1 MPKLIFTQEE
11 IDGYLKERTYHH
23 FYERTVEIAK
33 AMAVHAD
40 GTFPDALITER
51 RPHEPK
57 DVMDYREKIF
67 IAKTKPTFTK
77 IFSSLQKIRRSSDWD
92 IRFEGEFPKVN
103 EEETL
108 EKYTGEN
115 YPYFTSLTNW
125 VFSLLLRKYLID
137 PNAVVLVYPIDRD
150 IPENEILKPIATIFD
165 SVNVI
170 DFVED
175 DYCVLYNP
183 MGAVFLDS
191 KNKEVVGK
199 SYYVVTTQQILKY
212 DQVDRKGTF
221 ELTDEFNH
229 TLGILPAF
237 KLKGIL
243 VDQVENMYLYESR
256 IGGIIPELD
265 EAIREYSDLQAAKVM
280 HIYPKEWEFVQT
292 ECSKCKGSGRML
304 NPDWYQGCAATIL
317 RETECSTCLGGGYAI
332 NKGPYSKT
340 MVYPVKNAAIEGI
353 AQIPNPPGGIF
364 ERDVEI
370 VKVMEESVNSHIYSA
385 LSAINFEF
393 LAKTPLSESG
403 IAKEVDKDELN
414 NTVHSIAEDIVAA
427 MDNIYKITA
436 YIRYKELYPIEKLKE
451 MLPVVSVP
459 EKFDILSSTHTQEVL
474 TNAKNNKSNPVII
487 SALEVDFTS
496 AWFSTDPEIRDR
508 LVLIL
513 TLDPLPNIS
522 EDDKMSRLTNK
533 GITLESYV
541 ISSNI
546 QSFVQRA
553 IDEDEKFVE
562 LDLEEQKK
570 VLANYAQEIIDKN
583 EADVLPTPDTGLD
596 EFGNPIIPASNGVPV
611 NA

>member
-40 GTFPDALITER
+40 GSFPDNLITER

-92 IRFEGEFPKVN
+92 IRFEGEFPRVN

-191 KNKEVVGK
+191 KGKEVVGK

-221 ELTDEFNH
+221 QLTDEFDHN
-229 TLGILPAF
+229 LGILPAF

-243 VDQVENMYLYESR
+243 IDQVENMYLYESR

-280 HIYPKEWEFVQT
+280 HIYPKEWEFVQ
-292 ECSKCKGSGRML
+292 EKCTRCNGNGKII
-304 NPDWYQGCAATIL
+304 NPDWYNGCAATIL
-317 RETECSTCLGGGYAI
+317 NTIECTSCLGGGYSI
-332 NKGPYSKT
+332 NKGPYSITK
-340 MVYPVKNAAIEGI
+340 VFPVNNPSLDGI

-370 VKVMEESVNSHIYSA
+370 VKVMEDSVNAHIYAA
-385 LSAINFEF
+385 LSSINFEF

-414 NTVHSIAEDIVAA
+414 NTVHSIAEDIVSA
-427 MDNIYKITA
+427 MDNIYRITA
-436 YIRYKELYPIEKLKE
+436 YLRYKVLYPIEKLNE

-459 EKFDILSSTHTQEVL
+459 EKFDILSSTHIQEQL
-474 TNAKNNKSNPVII
+474 TAAKTGKYNPVIT
-487 SALEVDFTS
+487 SALEESFAS
-496 AWFSTDPEIRDR
+496 AFFNTDPEIRDR

-553 IDEDEKFVE
+553 IDDDEKFVE
-562 LDLEEQKK
+562 ADLEDQKK
-570 VLANYAQEIIDKN
+570 VLAKYAQEIIDKN
-583 EADVLPTPDTGLD
+583 DEDVLPEPDTGLD
-596 EFGNPIIPASNGVPV
+596 EFGNPIIAAV
-611 NA
+611 A

>member
-23 FYERTVEIAK
+23 FYERTIEIAK
-33 AMAVHAD
+33 AMSVHAD
-40 GTFPDALITER
+40 GTFPDNLIKER

-77 IFSSLQKIRRSSDWD
+77 VFSSLQKIRRSSDWD

-170 DFVED
+170 DYVEE

-183 MGAVFLDS
+183 VGAVFLDS
-191 KNKEVVGK
+191 KGKEVIGK

-221 ELTDEFNH
+221 QLVDQFDHE
-229 TLGILPAF
+229 LGILPAF
-237 KLKGIL
+237 KLKGTLI
-243 VDQVENMYLYESR
+243 DQVENMYLYESR
-256 IGGIIPELD
+256 IGGVIPELD

-304 NPDWYQGCAATIL
+304 NPDWYSGCAATVL
-317 RETECSTCLGGGYAI
+317 RELECSTCLGGGYAI

-370 VKVMEESVNSHIYSA
+370 VKVMEDSVNAHIYAA
-385 LSAINFEF
+385 LSSINFEF

-414 NTVHSIAEDIVAA
+414 NTVHSIAEDIVSA

-436 YIRYKELYPIEKLKE
+436 YLRYKELYPVEKLNE
-451 MLPVVSVP
+451 MLPTVSVP
-459 EKFDILSSTHTQEVL
+459 EKFDILSTTHIQEQL
-474 TNAKNNKSNPVII
+474 TAAKTGKYNPVIV
-487 SALEVDFTS
+487 SALETSFTS
-496 AWFSTDPEIRDR
+496 ALFNTEPEIRDR

-546 QSFVQRA
+546 QQFVQRA
-553 IDEDEKFVE
+553 IDENENFVE
-562 LDLEEQKK
+562 AELEDQKK
-570 VLANYAQEIIDKN
+570 VLAKYAQEIITAN
-583 EADVLPTPDTGLD
+583 EALSLENQDAGLD
-596 EFGNPIIPASNGVPV
+596 ANGKVIPATNGVH
-611 NA
+611 A